1 LSFGSKLPKEWIVVE
16 DKHLGVPEDLLQSLL
31 RRLCPQMLDPPQSL
45 HVQGSI
51 TLFPVD
57 QMTLPVLITLA
68 LLLFVILAECP

>member
-1 LSFGSKLPKEWIVVE
+1 
-16 DKHLGVPEDLLQSLL
+16 
-31 RRLCPQMLDPPQSL
+31 MLDPPQSL

-68 LLLFVILAECP
+68 LLLFVILAECPYRAGSLGHCSLPLP